1 MASGVGCFR
10 FSFVQFCTIKKNE
23 HDHFPKKKNI
33 HQHTTS
39 PESGSKDSTRSI
51 QDVDGVEVTQSV
63 QDEVSHL
70 LMSPSSLQPLY

>member
-10 FSFVQFCTIKKNE
+10 FSFVQFCTSKKIE
-23 HDHFPKKKNI
+23 HDHFPKNNI

-51 QDVDGVEVTQSV
+51 QDIDGVEVTQCV
-63 QDEVSHL
+63 QDGVSHL
-70 LMSPSSLQPLY
+70 LMSPFSLHPLY